1 MEKKANKK
9 HVEEKNKELKDKI
22 EDVKENLSETAK
34 DIKKNFTKQAEE
46 LKKDIEEKSEDI
58 KEDLKVKSKE
68 IKQELQEKGKDI
80 KEEFIEK
87 TEELKDKTEE
97 VLKNIKDNSKK
108 FDKKDIEENKAM
120 AAFAYIIPPVPYFVE
135 TKSKWVRYHAIQGMN
150 LFIIFIILSLGVSI
164 LNSLVLWIFPFLKV
178 ILRTALYTFIVI
190 FALIGIVNVC
200 NGEAKE
206 LPFIN
211 KFKFIKK

>member
-1 MEKKANKK
+1 MEKKTSKK
-9 HVEEKNKELKDKI
+9 QVEEKNNELKDKL
-22 EDVKENLSETAK
+22 EDVKEILEDKTKDITEDISKKAKELKKDFEEKSEVLKEDLKEKSK
-34 DIKKNFTKQAEE
+34 DIKK
-46 LKKDIEEKSEDI
+46 
-58 KEDLKVKSKE
+58 E
-68 IKQELQEKGKDI
+68 IK
-80 KEEFIEK
+80 EK
-87 TEELKDKTEE
+87 TEDLKDKTEE

-164 LNSLVLWIFPFLKV
+164 LNSLVLWILPFLKV